1 MDYRPHARPRLDR
14 SDLFRTKDHID
25 DSPNMFSPQRM
36 AKYIVCGGIDFIM
49 TGPPKIPLS
58 YRSGIRTFWAIF
70 GLNAVRNPDIL
81 TQNPGQGRS

>member
-1 MDYRPHARPRLDR
+1 MITIPKMNYIYIYRWLMGALGL
-14 SDLFRTKDHID
+14 SVIYSILNIAILVLTYI
-25 DSPNMFSPQRM
+25 SP
-36 AKYIVCGGIDFIM
+36 
-49 TGPPKIPLS
+49 GPPKIPLS

>member
-1 MDYRPHARPRLDR
+1 MGNGSEWEPERVTD
-14 SDLFRTKDHID
+14 K
-25 DSPNMFSPQRM
+25 
-36 AKYIVCGGIDFIM
+36 M
-49 TGPPKIPLS
+49 TTPGPPKIPLS